1 MYNERREECVGTEIL
16 KLKVLATGNMEYE
29 HEWKKPLSRSL
40 QSSSGSAVD
49 KAQDLLDEENWEDV
63 LNQCFKILE
72 KLDDELQL
80 DVPVSGMQN
89 GGTRHPFRIPHIFS
103 LLARP

>member
-1 MYNERREECVGTEIL
+1 
-16 KLKVLATGNMEYE
+16 
-29 HEWKKPLSRSL
+29 
-40 QSSSGSAVD
+40 
-49 KAQDLLDEENWEDV
+49 LLDEENWEDV
-63 LNQCFKILE
+63 LNQCFNILE